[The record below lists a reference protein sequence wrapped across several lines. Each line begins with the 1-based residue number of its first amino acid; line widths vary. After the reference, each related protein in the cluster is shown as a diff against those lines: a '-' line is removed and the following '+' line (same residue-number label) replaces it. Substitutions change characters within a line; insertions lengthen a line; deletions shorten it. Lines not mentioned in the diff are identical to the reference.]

1 MPGPEDKVKY
11 PPKPKFNQKEL
22 NKDAPKTRRDI
33 YGEFPAPPTP
43 TLDDSQFV
51 KWIES
56 GGKAKEEYA
65 RYVMMPPPELPYRK
79 LPVSTK
85 FISTNTRHL
94 KEIGAF
100 RTILPELFGDAGYKA
115 VDDAYASFAYS
126 EFNAA
131 KKRGQLTNAPNC
143 SIKEIGS
150 FIATVYDIQN
160 FPIVIAE
167 ATDERVRI
175 QLYKGLPVYCPY
187 DVRRGDYRLCSATA
201 AYERELVKLCNPKF
215 HAYLSRTKAI
225 GDDCCELTI
234 EVDPSYK
241 AAKKK

>member
-1 MPGPEDKVKY
+1 MPGPEDKVQY
-11 PPKPKFNQKEL
+11 PPKPKFTQEEL
-22 NKDAPKTRRDI
+22 NKTAPKTRRDC
-33 YGEFPAPPTP
+33 YGEFPAPKLPP
-43 TLDDSQFV
+43 LEKSQFV
-51 KWIES
+51 RWAES
-56 GGKAKEEYA
+56 GGKEEEEIG

-85 FISTNTRHL
+85 FISCNTRHL

-126 EFNAA
+126 EFRAA
-131 KKRGQLTNAPNC
+131 QKRGQLTNAPNC
-143 SIKEIGS
+143 TAREIGT

-187 DVRRGDYRLCSATA
+187 DVRRGDYRLCAATA
-201 AYERELVKLCNPKF
+201 AYERELVKMCNPKL
-215 HAYLSRTKAI
+215 HGYLSRTKAI

-234 EVDPSYK
+234 EADPDYK
-241 AAKKK
+241 G